1 MTSNMV
7 FLGDNQNS
15 VCILSAPEVVGIC
28 LRSIVALGS
37 LSLPTPSSSASS
49 HNCVGS
55 CRYSATNNLNIL
67 FNFSTVGKWTVL
79 RLSPLLCHC
88 LGNGVAITCKIGTPE
103 NKITRLFEAFHR
115 QLKHNIMVV
124 SESPLLTPFLKRFVV
139 IFDASA
145 SGSITTGYKYSFVS
159 CSSKQAWLL
168 KSRAIIHQH
177 FLISPKPFIPI
188 L

>member
-1 MTSNMV
+1 MV

-88 LGNGVAITCKIGTPE
+88 LGNGVAITCRIGTPE
-103 NKITRLFEAFHR
+103 DKMTMLFEAFNR
-115 QLKHNIMVV
+115 QFLQLKHRVMVV
-124 SESPLLTPFLKRFVV
+124 SLSLLLTPFLKRFVV

-159 CSSKQAWLL
+159 CSSKQA
-168 KSRAIIHQH
+168 
-177 FLISPKPFIPI
+177 
-188 L
+188 

>member
-1 MTSNMV
+1 MV

-88 LGNGVAITCKIGTPE
+88 LGNGVAITCRIGTPKD
-103 NKITRLFEAFHR
+103 KITMLFEAFDRHFIR
-115 QLKHNIMVV
+115 NNDTTYGCIRV
-124 SESPLLTPFLKRFVV
+124 SFTYPFSQKVCGHLRHQCVWIDHHWLQIFVC
-139 IFDASA
+139 FLFLEALS
-145 SGSITTGYKYSFVS
+145 
-159 CSSKQAWLL
+159 L
-168 KSRAIIHQH
+168 IH
-177 FLISPKPFIPI
+177 I
-188 L
+188 

>member
-1 MTSNMV
+1 MLQNILSLKEWLIARCSVHLFNRPSNISRLQSSLICGRWTELTGAIIGIFFVIYHACRNMYWCRHHVFNIHDIQTTSDMV

-88 LGNGVAITCKIGTPE
+88 LGNGVAITCRIGTPE
-103 NKITRLFEAFHR
+103 DKFT
-115 QLKHNIMVV
+115 M
-124 SESPLLTPFLKRFVV
+124 LL
-139 IFDASA
+139 
-145 SGSITTGYKYSFVS
+145 
-159 CSSKQAWLL
+159 
-168 KSRAIIHQH
+168 
-177 FLISPKPFIPI
+177 
-188 L
+188 

>member
-1 MTSNMV
+1 MV
-7 FLGDNQNS
+7 FLGDTQNS

-88 LGNGVAITCKIGTPE
+88 LGNGVAITCRIGTPE
-103 NKITRLFEAFHR
+103 DKITMLFEACSSFQPLETMTQR
-115 QLKHNIMVV
+115 MVV

-139 IFDASA
+139 IFDTSA

-159 CSSKQAWLL
+159 CSSKQA
-168 KSRAIIHQH
+168 
-177 FLISPKPFIPI
+177 
-188 L
+188 

>member
-1 MTSNMV
+1 MAFFLLFITLAGTCIDVVVTFLYHIQTTSNMV

-37 LSLPTPSSSASS
+37 SSLPTPLSSASS

-88 LGNGVAITCKIGTPE
+88 LGNGVAITCRIGTPGS
-103 NKITRLFEAFHR
+103 KVTL
-115 QLKHNIMVV
+115 QYYSK
-124 SESPLLTPFLKRFVV
+124 LLIDTFKNNGR
-139 IFDASA
+139 
-145 SGSITTGYKYSFVS
+145 T
-159 CSSKQAWLL
+159 
-168 KSRAIIHQH
+168 
-177 FLISPKPFIPI
+177 
-188 L
+188 

>member
-1 MTSNMV
+1 MLQNILSLKEWLTARCSAHLFNRPSNISRLQSSLICGRWTELTGAIIGIFLLFITLAGTCIDVVVTFFYTFFVFHYIQTTSNMV

-79 RLSPLLCHC
+79 RLSPILCHC
-88 LGNGVAITCKIGTPE
+88 LGNGVAITWRIGTPE
-103 NKITRLFEAFHR
+103 NK
-115 QLKHNIMVV
+115 
-124 SESPLLTPFLKRFVV
+124 
-139 IFDASA
+139 
-145 SGSITTGYKYSFVS
+145 TTM
-159 CSSKQAWLL
+159 L
-168 KSRAIIHQH
+168 
-177 FLISPKPFIPI
+177 
-188 L
+188 

>member
-1 MTSNMV
+1 MV
-7 FLGDNQNS
+7 FLGDIQNS

-79 RLSPLLCHC
+79 RLSPILCHC
-88 LGNGVAITCKIGTPE
+88 LGNGVAITCRIGTPGS
-103 NKITRLFEAFHR
+103 KVTL
-115 QLKHNIMVV
+115 QYYSK
-124 SESPLLTPFLKRFVV
+124 LLIDTLNNGR
-139 IFDASA
+139 
-145 SGSITTGYKYSFVS
+145 T
-159 CSSKQAWLL
+159 
-168 KSRAIIHQH
+168 
-177 FLISPKPFIPI
+177 
-188 L
+188 

>member
-1 MTSNMV
+1 MV

-88 LGNGVAITCKIGTPE
+88 LGKGVAITCRIGTPE
-103 NKITRLFEAFHR
+103 DKITMLFEFFG
-115 QLKHNIMVV
+115 K
-124 SESPLLTPFLKRFVV
+124 
-139 IFDASA
+139 IF
-145 SGSITTGYKYSFVS
+145 
-159 CSSKQAWLL
+159 
-168 KSRAIIHQH
+168 
-177 FLISPKPFIPI
+177 
-188 L
+188 

>member
-1 MTSNMV
+1 MNRVDRCNNWYFFVIYHACRNMYWCRRNLSLYFFVFRHIHTTSNMV

-79 RLSPLLCHC
+79 RLSPILCHC

-103 NKITRLFEAFHR
+103 NKITMIFETFDGLLFA
-115 QLKHNIMVV
+115 
-124 SESPLLTPFLKRFVV
+124 T
-139 IFDASA
+139 
-145 SGSITTGYKYSFVS
+145 
-159 CSSKQAWLL
+159 
-168 KSRAIIHQH
+168 
-177 FLISPKPFIPI
+177 
-188 L
+188 

>member
-1 MTSNMV
+1 MV

-88 LGNGVAITCKIGTPE
+88 LGNGVAITCRIGTPE
-103 NKITRLFEAFHR
+103 DKMTMLFEAFDG
-115 QLKHNIMVV
+115 QLKNTRKWLYPSLLYLPLFSKGLWSSSTPVRLDR
-124 SESPLLTPFLKRFVV
+124 SPLVTNIRLFPVPR
-139 IFDASA
+139 
-145 SGSITTGYKYSFVS
+145 
-159 CSSKQAWLL
+159 SK
-168 KSRAIIHQH
+168 
-177 FLISPKPFIPI
+177 PDC
-188 L
+188 

>member
-1 MTSNMV
+1 MNRVDRCNNWYFLSFITLAGTCIDVVVRFFYTFFVFHYIQATSNMV

-67 FNFSTVGKWTVL
+67 FNFSTVGKWMLL
-79 RLSPLLCHC
+79 RLSPILCHSF
-88 LGNGVAITCKIGTPE
+88 GNGVVIRCRIGTPGS
-103 NKITRLFEAFHR
+103 
-115 QLKHNIMVV
+115 NI
-124 SESPLLTPFLKRFVV
+124 S
-139 IFDASA
+139 D
-145 SGSITTGYKYSFVS
+145 Y
-159 CSSKQAWLL
+159 
-168 KSRAIIHQH
+168 
-177 FLISPKPFIPI
+177 I